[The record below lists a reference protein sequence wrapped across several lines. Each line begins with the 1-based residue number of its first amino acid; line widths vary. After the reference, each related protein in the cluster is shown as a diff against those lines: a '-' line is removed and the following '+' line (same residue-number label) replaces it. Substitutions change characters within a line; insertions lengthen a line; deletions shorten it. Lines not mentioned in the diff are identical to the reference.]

1 MNIQLIKEWLKMKT
15 LYKKDSK
22 GKIREWTICTID
34 DELIQKSG
42 IVDGKLV
49 EHNKLCKPKNVGK
62 SNSTTGSEQAIL
74 EMESLIKSKFSEG
87 YFKTKDEAENEVVI
101 LPMLAKS
108 YDDEKHKIDYGTPVY
123 IQPKLDGMRCLAI
136 IKNGFA
142 TLLSRDGKFIAN
154 MTHIANDLVGL
165 DDQILDGELYVHGKS
180 FQENMKLIKKYVPNY
195 TEEVKYH
202 VYDIVSGSI
211 LIDRMSKIETLFE
224 SNDFKH
230 LVKVPSSQLY
240 NSNDV
245 AALHS
250 LNISEGYEGSMI
262 RHGNTPY
269 GVNKRCDSL
278 LKYKDFQD
286 IDAEIIDITPNDSN
300 PLHGTPLLKYSVN
313 KHSGVSISI
322 FKAGVKMSHEDRI
335 DLLANKHLYIG
346 KLANIRFFEWT
357 DDGNPRFP
365 VMIGIHLDR

>member
-1 MNIQLIKEWLKMKT
+1 MKT

-74 EMESLIKSKFSEG
+74 EMESLIKSKLSEG
-87 YFKTKDEAENEVVI
+87 YFKTKDEAENEMVI
-101 LPMLAKS
+101 LPMLASDYNKFS
-108 YDDEKHKIDYGTPVY
+108 KKIDWNNCYV
-123 IQPKLDGMRCLAI
+123 QPKLDGMRCLAI
-136 IKNGFA
+136 IEDGQVILK
-142 TLLSRDGKFIAN
+142 SRDGKIIEN
-154 MTHIANDLVGL
+154 MDHIKNELSKINENI
-165 DDQILDGELYVHGKS
+165 ILDGELYLHGSS
-180 FQENMKLIKKYVPNY
+180 FQDNMKLIKKYRKGL
-195 TEEVKYH
+195 TEKISYH
-202 VYDIVSGSI
+202 IYDCI
-211 LIDRMSKIETLFE
+211 
-224 SNDFKH
+224 SNDGFGNRLGNTLCFINGSTIKSVDTGTIKNEEDLKRYH
-230 LVKVPSSQLY
+230 QYYLE
-240 NSNDV
+240 D
-245 AALHS
+245 
-250 LNISEGYEGSMI
+250 GYEGSI
-262 RHGNTPY
+262 VRHGNKPY
-269 GVNKRCDSL
+269 ELDKRSTSL

-286 IDAEIIDITPNDSN
+286 IDAEIIDIIPNDSN

-313 KHSGVSISI
+313 KLSGVSIST

>member
-1 MNIQLIKEWLKMKT
+1 MKT

-49 EHNKLCKPKNVGK
+49 EHNKLCKSKNVGK

-74 EMESLIKSKFSEG
+74 EMESLIKSKLSEG
-87 YFKTKDEAENEVVI
+87 YFNTKDEAENEQVI
-101 LPMLAKS
+101 LPVLAK
-108 YDDEKHKIDYGTPVY
+108 DYKKEFKKVDWNNCF
-123 IQPKLDGMRCLAI
+123 IQRKFDGMRNLCH
-136 IKNGFA
+136 IKNGEVTFV
-142 TLLSRDGKFIAN
+142 SRDGKI
-154 MTHIANDLVGL
+154 IEGL
-165 DDQILDGELYVHGKS
+165 DHIKNEIKSQIKSDTILDGELFSKELGS
-180 FQENMKLIKKYVPNY
+180 FQDNMSAIKSYKKGL
-195 TEEVKYH
+195 TEKVKYH
-202 VYDIVSGSI
+202 VYDLVHSDMSFVDR
-211 LIDRMSKIETLFE
+211 IDLVDAICSNMKNVELVETIPVTIEADMLKYHAKF
-224 SNDFKH
+224 
-230 LVKVPSSQLY
+230 V
-240 NSNDV
+240 
-245 AALHS
+245 
-250 LNISEGYEGSMI
+250 SEGFEGTMI
-262 RHGNTPY
+262 RTGVNGY
-269 GVNKRCDSL
+269 QVNKRSSDL

-300 PLHGTPLLKYSVN
+300 PLHGTPLLKYNS
-313 KHSGVSISI
+313 ST

-346 KLANIRFFEWT
+346 KKAGIRFFEWT

>member
-1 MNIQLIKEWLKMKT
+1 MKT

-49 EHNKLCKPKNVGK
+49 EHNKLCKSKNFGK

-87 YFKTKDEAENEVVI
+87 YFNTKDEAENEVVI
-101 LPMLAKS
+101 LPMLASDYNKFS
-108 YDDEKHKIDYGTPVY
+108 KKIDWNNCYV
-123 IQPKLDGMRCLAI
+123 QPKLDGMRCLAFC
-136 IKNGFA
+136 NDGDVR
-142 TLLSRDGKFIAN
+142 LMSRDGKTIEN
-154 MTHIANDLVGL
+154 MDHIIESLKMIKGYCV
-165 DDQILDGELYVHGKS
+165 LDGELYSHGRS

-195 TEEVKYH
+195 TEGIKYH
-202 VYDIVSGSI
+202 VYDLVCHEDKFSSRNNELRVLTNGISNVEIVYTHKANNE
-211 LIDRMSKIETLFE
+211 D
-224 SNDFKH
+224 
-230 LVKVPSSQLY
+230 
-240 NSNDV
+240 DV
-245 AALHS
+245 MKYHS
-250 LNISEGYEGSMI
+250 EFLEDDYEGTMVRHGDKGYEI
-262 RHGNTPY
+262 D
-269 GVNKRCDSL
+269 KRSQSL
-278 LKYKDFQD
+278 LKLKDFID
-286 IDAEIIDITPNDSN
+286 IDAEIIDVLPNDSN

-313 KHSGVSISI
+313 KPSGVSIST
-322 FKAGVKMSHEDRI
+322 FKAGVKMSHEDRV

-357 DDGNPRFP
+357 DDNNPRFP

>member
-1 MNIQLIKEWLKMKT
+1 MKT

-49 EHNKLCKPKNVGK
+49 EHNKLCKSKNVGK

-101 LPMLAKS
+101 LPMLASDYNKFS
-108 YDDEKHKIDYGTPVY
+108 KKIDWNNCYV
-123 IQPKLDGMRCLAI
+123 QPKLDGMRCLAI
-136 IKNGFA
+136 IENGQV
-142 TLLSRDGKFIAN
+142 TLKSRDGKIIEN
-154 MTHIANDLVGL
+154 MDHITEALKMVEHDC
-165 DDQILDGELYVHGKS
+165 ILDGELYCHGNS
-180 FQENMKLIKKYVPNY
+180 FQENMKLIKKYRKGE
-195 TEEVKYH
+195 TEKVHYH
-202 VYDIVSGSI
+202 VYDIDSDHEFRERTKEVFMH
-211 LIDRMSKIETLFE
+211 LHDLNNEYIDDVDTNE
-224 SNDFKH
+224 
-230 LVKVPSSQLY
+230 VKSMEDVNKYHKEFLSQ
-240 NSNDV
+240 
-245 AALHS
+245 
-250 LNISEGYEGSMI
+250 GYEGSII
-262 RHGNTPY
+262 RHGDKPY
-269 GVNKRCDSL
+269 ELDKRSTSL

-313 KHSGVSISI
+313 KPSGVSISV
-322 FKAGVKMSHEDRI
+322 FKAGVKMSHEERV

-357 DDGNPRFP
+357 DDICPRFP